1 MRGRGGSMA
10 RERLRAM
17 EEERKVLEAE
27 AAELTAALQE
37 AAGEAGLTGKLVD
50 AQGFPI
56 PDIDLHQVATHRKRL
71 AEIRTDHTRLT
82 NDLAEA
88 LAELHSG
95 AALAPRPP
103 PQAPTAA
110 AARKGAAQLGGV
122 VKWGGPFALVTDI
135 AEGSPAAAAG
145 LNVGDQICKLG
156 EALEVTD
163 VSRVVGEFEGR
174 PLRLEVL
181 RQGAEEELEL
191 VPQQWSGAGLLGCQL
206 RPL

>member
-1 MRGRGGSMA
+1 MA
-10 RERLRAM
+10 RERLRAL
-17 EEERKVLEAE
+17 EEERRALEVE
-27 AAELTAALQE
+27 AANLTAALQE
-37 AAGEAGLTGKLVD
+37 AAGDAGVTGKLVD

-82 NDLAEA
+82 NGLAEA

-95 AALAPRPP
+95 VAPAPRPP
-103 PQAPTAA
+103 PKTPTPTVGM
-110 AARKGAAQLGGV
+110 REGAAQPGGV
-122 VKWGGPFALVTDI
+122 VKWGGPFALVTDV

-145 LNVGDQICKLG
+145 LKVGDQICELG
-156 EALEVTD
+156 GALEVTD
-163 VSRVVGEFEGR
+163 VARVVGKFEGR

-181 RQGAEEELEL
+181 RQGAEEKLEL
-191 VPQQWSGAGLLGCQL
+191 VPRQWSGAGLLGCQL

>member
-1 MRGRGGSMA
+1 MA
-10 RERLRAM
+10 RERLRAL
-17 EEERKVLEAE
+17 EEERRALEVE
-27 AAELTAALQE
+27 AANLTAALQE
-37 AAGEAGLTGKLVD
+37 AAGDAGVTGKLVD

-95 AALAPRPP
+95 VAPAPCPP
-103 PQAPTAA
+103 PKTPTPTVGM
-110 AARKGAAQLGGV
+110 REGAAQPGGV
-122 VKWGGPFALVTDI
+122 VKWGGPFALVTDV

-145 LNVGDQICKLG
+145 LKVGDQICELG
-156 EALEVTD
+156 GALEVTD
-163 VSRVVGEFEGR
+163 VARVVGEFEGR

-181 RQGAEEELEL
+181 RQGAEEKLEL
-191 VPQQWSGAGLLGCQL
+191 VPRQWSGAGLLGCQL
-206 RPL
+206 RSL

>member
-1 MRGRGGSMA
+1 MA
-10 RERLRAM
+10 RERLRAL
-17 EEERKVLEAE
+17 EEERRALEVE
-27 AAELTAALQE
+27 AANLTAALQE
-37 AAGEAGLTGKLVD
+37 AAGDAGVTGKLVD

-56 PDIDLHQVATHRKRL
+56 PNIDLHQVATHRKRL

-82 NDLAEA
+82 NGLAEA

-95 AALAPRPP
+95 VVPAPRPP
-103 PQAPTAA
+103 PKTPTPTVVAPTVE
-110 AARKGAAQLGGV
+110 GAAQPGGV
-122 VKWGGPFALVTDI
+122 VKWGGPFALVTDV

-145 LNVGDQICKLG
+145 LKVGDQMCELG
-156 EALEVTD
+156 GALEVTD
-163 VSRVVGEFEGR
+163 VARVVGKFEGR

-181 RQGAEEELEL
+181 RQGAEEKLEL

>member
-1 MRGRGGSMA
+1 MA
-10 RERLRAM
+10 RERLRAL
-17 EEERKVLEAE
+17 EEERRALEVE
-27 AAELTAALQE
+27 AANLTAALQE
-37 AAGEAGLTGKLVD
+37 AAGEAGVTGKLVD

-56 PDIDLHQVATHRKRL
+56 PDIDLHQVAIHRKRL

-95 AALAPRPP
+95 AAPAPRATPK
-103 PQAPTAA
+103 APTATA
-110 AARKGAAQLGGV
+110 VREGAEQPGGV
-122 VKWGGPFALVTDI
+122 VKWGGPFALVTDV

-145 LNVGDQICKLG
+145 LKVGDQICELG
-156 EALEVTD
+156 GALEVTD
-163 VSRVVGEFEGR
+163 VARVVGEFEGR

-181 RQGAEEELEL
+181 RQGAEEKLEL